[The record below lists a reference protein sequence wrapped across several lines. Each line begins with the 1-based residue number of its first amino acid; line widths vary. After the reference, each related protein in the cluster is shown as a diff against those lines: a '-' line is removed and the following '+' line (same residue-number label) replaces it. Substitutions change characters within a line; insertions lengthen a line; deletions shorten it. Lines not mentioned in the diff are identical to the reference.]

1 MKIKVLHIIK
11 SLGRGGA
18 EMLLQ
23 EVLQAHDQSVF
34 EFHFIYFLPWKN
46 QMVAGI
52 EANGGKVTC
61 FSAKDNIRIML
72 KAGEVIKYIKENNI
86 SIVHCHLPWAGFLGR
101 IVHLKTKIP
110 LLYTEHNIQ
119 ERYHWLTKFL
129 NKLSFGWQS
138 GAIAVSDDVA
148 KSINKV
154 IHPSIP
160 VYTILNGVN
169 TDSFQR
175 DKTAGLLIREKLGL
189 KEQDILIGVIA
200 VFRFQKRLIEWID
213 VFAQIHATNPHV
225 RGCIIG
231 DGILKKEIQA
241 HLEAKGMQGI
251 IFMPGL
257 ETNVKPWL
265 SALDIFMMTSSFEG
279 LPIAM
284 LEAMSMQC
292 AIVSTSAGGI
302 RQVIRNGID
311 GFTVPVEEWKSLVDK
326 MSPLVED
333 EELIKHYGKQAR
345 QRAIEAFSLE
355 KMVKETEALYHQ
367 SILK

>member
-61 FSAKDNIRIML
+61 LSANDNIRIML
-72 KAGEVIKYIKENNI
+72 KAGEVIKYIKDNDIN
-86 SIVHCHLPWAGFLGR
+86 IVHCHLPWAGFLGR

-119 ERYHWLTKFL
+119 ERYHWITKFL
-129 NKLSFGWQS
+129 NKLTFGWQTS
-138 GAIAVSDDVA
+138 AIAVSDDVA
-148 KSINKV
+148 KSIQKV
-154 IHPSIP
+154 IHPAIP
-160 VYTILNGVN
+160 VHTILNGVN
-169 TDSFQR
+169 TSSFQR
-175 DKTAGLLIREKLGL
+175 DETAGSVIREKLGL
-189 KEQDILIGVIA
+189 SEEHILIGVIA

-213 VFAQIHATNPHV
+213 VLAQIHATNPQV

-231 DGILKKEIQA
+231 DGILKKEIQT
-241 HLEAKGMQGI
+241 HLESRGMQGI

-265 SALDIFMMTSSFEG
+265 SAVDIFMMTSSFEG

-284 LEAMSMQC
+284 LEAMSMEC

-302 RQVIRNGID
+302 KQVIRNGVD
-311 GFTVPVEEWKSLVDK
+311 GFTVPVEEWKLLSDK
-326 MSPLVED
+326 MSPLLED
-333 EELIKHYGKQAR
+333 KALIKHFGKQAR
-345 QRAIEAFSLE
+345 QRAIDAFSLGV
-355 KMVKETEALYHQ
+355 MVKETEALYHQ